1 MGSSDSS
8 LEHPTVHV
16 AWQQLLL
23 VASRVFQC
31 AIVGRVVGALL
42 FLLCTKAAW
51 RDCRGQHHALL
62 FQCWFTNCAHAV
74 SNHWQHVCTL

>member
-1 MGSSDSS
+1 
-8 LEHPTVHV
+8 
-16 AWQQLLL
+16 
-23 VASRVFQC
+23 
-31 AIVGRVVGALL
+31 L

-62 FQCWFTNCAHAV
+62 LQCLFTNCAHAV